1 MTRCRFC
8 GIYYRCSTAEDYC
21 SALCREKDENKRLK
35 LMFDI
40 KHTGSEANMMDARKK
55 IEELKSQLKEITDV
69 KNALLEGEVLDGKE
83 IEELKSQLEKAEGFI
98 KELHFYETYLQLEG
112 T

>member
-1 MTRCRFC
+1 MGFKEDLMKQ
-8 GIYYRCSTAEDYC
+8 YRQWKEDPTPF
-21 SALCREKDENKRLK
+21 LKGEFVIFKIIEENERL
-35 LMFDI
+35 
-40 KHTGSEANMMDARKK
+40 

>member
-1 MTRCRFC
+1 MGFKEDLMKQ
-8 GIYYRCSTAEDYC
+8 YRQWKEDPT
-21 SALCREKDENKRLK
+21 SFLKGEFVIFKIIEENERL
-35 LMFDI
+35 
-40 KHTGSEANMMDARKK
+40 